1 MRIEVGS
8 AARAA
13 EQSRKAESEERG
25 EFKSTVGIRVSRAV
39 GQKFELPGGPASG
52 PGEALP
58 VIPSA
63 NADQAVPTGPSG
75 KKEAPSE
82 VNTGGGTL
90 GARLANA
97 WRSLFGRGTK

>member
-13 EQSRKAESEERG
+13 EQSRKAEAEERG

-39 GQKFELPGGPASG
+39 GQKFELPSGPASG

-63 NADQAVPTGPSG
+63 NVEQAPPAS
-75 KKEAPSE
+75 KAPPAEAKTS
-82 VNTGGGTL
+82 GGTL

-97 WRSLFGRGTK
+97 WRSLFRRGTE